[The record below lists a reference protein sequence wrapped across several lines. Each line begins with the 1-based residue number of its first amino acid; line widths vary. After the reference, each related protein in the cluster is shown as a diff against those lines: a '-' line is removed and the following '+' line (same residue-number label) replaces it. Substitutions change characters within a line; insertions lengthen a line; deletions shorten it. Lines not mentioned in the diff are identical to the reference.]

1 MSALKIE
8 TRDLLKVVG
17 RFSEP
22 SILVLGDMIL
32 DRYLWGDVER
42 ICPEAPVPVVDVKR
56 TSLML
61 GGAGNVVANL
71 RTFGARVSV
80 LTCIGK
86 DAGGGEVKRLLG
98 DLGVEGDKGLI
109 EDSDRQTT
117 EKTRVVARHQQMV
130 RFDRE
135 TRNIISDMTAGK
147 IFQYLEEQ
155 WADFDA
161 ILISDYGKGM
171 ISPALFK
178 RIKRLNERQP
188 KLVTVDPKER
198 NIGLYKKV
206 SLITPN
212 KKEAAYAAGKEIETE
227 EDLKEVGKKI
237 IHELQCENLVITLG
251 GDGMA
256 FFRRDGEFLKI
267 PTFAR
272 EVFDVSGAGDTVIST
287 ITLALCC
294 GATLPQAIILANYA
308 AGVVVGKVG
317 TASVTSDELRTY
329 IGVEKRH
336 EHSKRTISREIRSE
350 YYL

>member
-8 TRDLLKVVG
+8 TRDLLKVVD
-17 RFSEP
+17 RFSKP

-61 GGAGNVVANL
+61 GGAGNVAANL

-86 DAGGGEVKRLLG
+86 DVGGREVKRLLG
-98 DLGVEGDKGLI
+98 DLGVEGSGLI
-109 EDSDRQTT
+109 EDSDRETT
-117 EKTRVVARHQQMV
+117 EKTRVVARHQQVV
-130 RFDRE
+130 RFDRG
-135 TRNIISDMTAGK
+135 TRNIIPEVTTGK
-147 IFQYLEEQ
+147 IFQYLEKQ
-155 WADFDA
+155 WDDFDA
-161 ILISDYGKGM
+161 IVISDYGKGM
-171 ISPALFK
+171 ISPSLFK
-178 RIKRLNERQP
+178 QIKKLNERQP

-227 EDLKEVGKKI
+227 GDLKEVGKKI
-237 IHELQCENLVITLG
+237 IRELQCENLVITLG

-317 TASVTSDELRTY
+317 TASVTPGELRTY

-336 EHSKRTISREIRSE
+336 EHSQKTTPREI
-350 YYL
+350 YNQYHL